1 MKGEHTVR
9 KQIPIPQD
17 DSMRYTILSLIAIC
31 GEFPVDQ
38 LSRLTGGERYKENVI
53 KDLKAYKWIH
63 TYYADQY
70 RAFRLSRNGKTML
83 LAKNPNR
90 FQFWLTGANDTNHL
104 KSEIM
109 RRLRLRRIAEAT
121 VTMMNAGVRI
131 YRDEKPDVF
140 SGKPLSTDFSI
151 IEPAFFNSREIKA
164 MGTVTVKIHGA
175 RSVGVLLAEDDLF
188 VVYNLGG
195 ALMRWDYKAE
205 MRTKALLT
213 HTLCFERLRE
223 QYSSDCV
230 RALLL
235 GNTMEMA
242 YKVLTIASNTP
253 YTIHED
259 SYEHFYFL
267 TNDKQGERLLQLL
280 CNRFLCEQLNDIL
293 MTDLEEQNPASAIEN
308 DAFTE
313 DGVPVLFAHT
323 FNLPRIKRF
332 MRGLDMHGVQGMI
345 ICFDYQKE
353 VLERYMGE
361 RVCFQTISFAKWE
374 REFFGKTE

>member
-1 MKGEHTVR
+1 MK

-17 DSMRYTILSLIAIC
+17 DSMRYMLLSLIAVC

-83 LAKNPNR
+83 LEKSPER

-104 KSEIM
+104 KSEIT

-121 VTMMNAGVRI
+121 VTMMNADVQI

-140 SGKPLSTDFSI
+140 AEIPPSTDLRI
-151 IEPAFFNSREIKA
+151 DEPAFFNSREIKA

-175 RSVGVLLAEDDLF
+175 RSVGVLLSEDDIF
-188 VVYNLGG
+188 VVYNLGDS
-195 ALMRWDYKAE
+195 LMRWDHKAE

-213 HTLCFERLRE
+213 HTLYFERLRE
-223 QYSSDCV
+223 QYSPDCT
-230 RALLL
+230 RALLF

-242 YKVLTIASNTP
+242 YKILTTASNTP
-253 YTIHED
+253 YAIHED
-259 SYEHFYFL
+259 SFDHFYFL
-267 TNDKQGERLLQLL
+267 TNDRKGERLLQLL
-280 CNRFLCEQLNDIL
+280 CNRSLCEQLNGIL
-293 MTDLEEQNPASAIEN
+293 KTELEEQNPASPIEN
-308 DAFTE
+308 DAFT
-313 DGVPVLFAHT
+313 DNGIPALFAHT
-323 FNLPRIKRF
+323 FDLPRIKRF
-332 MRGLDMHGVQGMI
+332 KQGLEIRGVQGMI

-353 VLERYMGE
+353 VLERYLGN
-361 RVCFQTISFAKWE
+361 RVQIQAISYVKWE
-374 REFFGKTE
+374 HEFFGKIE